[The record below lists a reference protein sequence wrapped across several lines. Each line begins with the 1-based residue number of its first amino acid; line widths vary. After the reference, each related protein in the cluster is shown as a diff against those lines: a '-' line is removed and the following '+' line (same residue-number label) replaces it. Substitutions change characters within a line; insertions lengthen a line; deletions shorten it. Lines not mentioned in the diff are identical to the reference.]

1 MGKKILAWFMAV
13 ILMFSLI
20 PVSVVQA
27 AGEDAG
33 TEGSTETLDPLTV
46 ESTLVDEWGNEVWQL
61 ELLWGETKELGVI
74 ASGGTGEYQYQ
85 WYKGGRMGG
94 TLIEGATESSYE
106 LKGDEDCGNMY
117 SCVVSTVSEGEVS
130 DSYEAWFYVMLDTGL
145 KAESA
150 IKDAYGNSMGY
161 LTIPYNTHT
170 LLGVEASGGVG
181 EYHYQWYE
189 EIQNGDIEKIEG
201 ATKAEYDVLA
211 NRNGARFQCEVTD
224 GYTSRWV
231 TFTIYMDTGLKAV
244 SSNGVDSEDP
254 DKTIAT
260 AERNV
265 TINYREPQALTV
277 EASGGAGELSY
288 QWYEGT
294 DDTEIIEGETTNRYE
309 LSGETEKDYTCIV
322 SDGICEVRVRFYI
335 DLETGLEVEIV
346 GEQDVTVMYQETE
359 TLKVKASGGAN
370 TLTYQWQG
378 PDDNEI
384 EGATTDSYQVTGEPG
399 CEGHYVCWVSDGVR
413 REWGAFEVTL
423 ETGLKAESSS
433 GVDEG
438 GDDVP
443 GNWREVALNYPQ
455 SGTLEVTASG
465 GAGALSYQWYRSDYA
480 EEDNIIEGANASNYE
495 VAANTDN
502 TGYYCCAV
510 SDGVISKE
518 VVFYVRLDTGL
529 TAVSNT
535 GEDESGEPGA
545 SAYRTVTMNYP
556 QGITLTVEAGGGAG
570 EYSYQ
575 WYSGWGGDPIEGA
588 TASSYT
594 LTADDRGFY
603 RCTVSDG
610 IMSKEVTFHVDL
622 ETGLKAVSGTG
633 TDSENRVG
641 DSDSRNVT
649 VGYQQ
654 TTTLDV
660 VAGGG
665 AGNLTYQ
672 WYTSE
677 GMDEFPI
684 EGEITNSY
692 EIFGDADCKDNY
704 YCKVS
709 DGVITK
715 TVWFGIL
722 VDTGLTVKS
731 SSGIDADGNNGSSA
745 SREVALP
752 YPQGGTLEV
761 EATGGID
768 GKPLTYQWYASWY
781 ESNGYIIEGA
791 TNASYTPPVK
801 SGEYC
806 CIVSD
811 GVVKKRVT
819 FEVYLDTSLK
829 AVSDT
834 GTDASG
840 KSEAASDK
848 RKVTVEYGTPVTLA
862 VTASEGVGNL
872 TYQWHASSNSSYYT
886 KINGAT
892 KNSYT
897 VTLNNKKDKRY
908 YVCVVSDGIA
918 YRNIY
923 FELMPDTGLTTVS
936 DTGADRKGTPGSS
949 DNRIVDAEYGKPL
962 TLKVTASGGAEGS
975 TLTYRW
981 YSYINAQDEAYL
993 LPNETGSSYTFTPQ
1007 GGLSSGIGKY
1017 GHAAYY
1023 CEVTDGSMK
1032 KGVSFYIR
1040 TDNGMTAVSE
1050 SGTDKNGKQG
1060 SSAERNVTVK
1070 SGEETTLKVTAAK
1083 GQGGKEL
1090 KYVWYKSH
1098 AEGYEK
1104 IKGVTGN
1111 TCTIKGDQNT
1121 SQEYLCNVNDG
1132 VCEREIYFYITVDKN
1147 TVTTVDLKNC
1157 IISVNTANAA
1167 YTGAEVKPSVTVKE
1181 GAKTLKE
1188 GTDYTVSYQN
1198 NINIGTAKVIV
1209 TGKNHYAG
1217 TVEKTFAIAA
1227 KTGSIHTVGAYKYRI
1242 TSANETAFVGL
1253 KSAKTSKVNI
1263 PGTVKIGGKDFKVTS
1278 IANNALKKSK
1288 ATSIS
1293 IGANVRTIG
1302 NSAFE
1307 NCSKLTKVTVGAG
1320 VTKIGTKA
1328 FMGCK
1333 KLKTITIKS
1342 LKLKTVGKKALSGI
1356 KSNAKVKVLKKKLK
1370 EYQKLFKG
1378 KGQGKKVKITK

>member
-27 AGEDAG
+27 AGEDTG
-33 TEGSTETLDPLTV
+33 TEGLTESQSLEVSSILM
-46 ESTLVDEWGNEVWQL
+46 DEWGDEVWYL
-61 ELLWGETKELGVI
+61 EFPWGETRELGVI
-74 ASGGTGEYQYQ
+74 ASGGSGEYQYQ
-85 WYKGGRMGG
+85 WYKGDTILG
-94 TLIEGATESSYE
+94 TKIEGATESSYE
-106 LKGDEDCGNMY
+106 LTGNAECGNMY
-117 SCVVSTVSEGEVS
+117 VCVVSSVS
-130 DSYEAWFYVMLDTGL
+130 DGEITESYDAYFQVMLDTGL
-145 KAESA
+145 TAESA
-150 IKDAYGNSMGY
+150 IKDAYGNSMQY
-161 LTIPYNTHT
+161 LTIPYNSHT
-170 LLGVEASGGVG
+170 LLGVEASGGAG
-181 EYHYQWYE
+181 ELSYQWYE
-189 EIQNGDIEKIEG
+189 EDQDGGIEKIEG
-201 ATKAEYDVLA
+201 ATEAEYDVLA
-211 NRNGARFQCEVTD
+211 DRNGFNVSCIVTD
-224 GYTSRWV
+224 GYMSRQVNFNISVDTS
-231 TFTIYMDTGLKAV
+231 LKAV
-244 SSNGVDSEDP
+244 SSNGEDSEDP
-254 DKTIAT
+254 NKTIAT
-260 AERNV
+260 AARNV

-277 EASGGAGELSY
+277 DASGGAGELSY

-294 DDTEIIEGETTNRYE
+294 DDTELIEGATTNSYE
-309 LSGETEKDYTCIV
+309 LSGETEKDYTCVV
-322 SDGICEVRVRFYI
+322 SDGIVETRVRFYVT
-335 DLETGLEVEIV
+335 LETGLEVEIV
-346 GEQDVTVMYQETE
+346 GEQDVTVMYRETE

-413 REWGAFEVTL
+413 REWGSFEVTL

-443 GNWREVALNYPQ
+443 GNWREVTLNYPQ
-455 SGTLEVTASG
+455 GGTLKVTASG
-465 GAGALSYQWYRSDYA
+465 GSGALSYQWYRSDYA
-480 EEDNIIEGANASNYE
+480 EEDSIIEGANASNYE

-502 TGYYCCAV
+502 TGYYCCVV

-535 GEDESGEPGA
+535 GEDESGESGA

-556 QGITLTVEAGGGAG
+556 QGTTLTVEASGGAG

-575 WYSGWGGDPIEGA
+575 WYRGWGDEPIEGA

-594 LTADDRGFY
+594 LTANDRGFY
-603 RCTVSDG
+603 CCTVSDG
-610 IMSKEVTFHVDL
+610 IMSKEVTFDVGL
-622 ETGLKAVSGTG
+622 ETGLKAVSSTG

-672 WYTSE
+672 WYSSFGSADTITKLE
-677 GMDEFPI
+677 GATEKCFEILADENCQ
-684 EGEITNSY
+684 EDY
-692 EIFGDADCKDNY
+692 C
-704 YCKVS
+704 CKVS

-715 TVWFGIL
+715 TVWFYIL
-722 VDTGLTVKS
+722 IDTGLTAKS

-768 GKPLTYQWYASWY
+768 GKLLTYQWYASLY
-781 ESNGYIIEGA
+781 ELDDYKITEA

-811 GVVKKRVT
+811 GVIKKRVT
-819 FEVYLDTSLK
+819 FEVHLDTGLK
-829 AVSDT
+829 ASSDT
-834 GTDASG
+834 GTDANGQNVS
-840 KSEAASDK
+840 SNN
-848 RKVTVEYGTPVTLA
+848 RKVTVEYGKPVTL
-862 VTASEGVGNL
+862 T
-872 TYQWHASSNSSYYT
+872 
-886 KINGAT
+886 
-892 KNSYT
+892 
-897 VTLNNKKDKRY
+897 
-908 YVCVVSDGIA
+908 
-918 YRNIY
+918 
-923 FELMPDTGLTTVS
+923 
-936 DTGADRKGTPGSS
+936 
-949 DNRIVDAEYGKPL
+949 
-962 TLKVTASGGAEGS
+962 VTASGGEEGS

-1007 GGLSSGIGKY
+1007 GGLSSGIGRY

-1023 CEVTDGSMK
+1023 CEVTDGNMK
-1032 KGVSFYIR
+1032 KGVSFYVR

-1098 AEGYEK
+1098 AEGYEE
-1104 IKGVTGN
+1104 IKDVTGN

-1209 TGKNHYAG
+1209 TGKNQYTG

-1227 KTGSIHTVGAYKYRI
+1227 KTGSIHTVGAYKYKI
-1242 TSANETAFVGL
+1242 TGANETAFVGL

-1356 KSNAKVKVLKKKLK
+1356 KSNAKVKVPKKKLK

>member
-27 AGEDAG
+27 AGEDTG
-33 TEGSTETLDPLTV
+33 TEGLTESQSLEVSSILM
-46 ESTLVDEWGNEVWQL
+46 DEWGDEVWYL
-61 ELLWGETKELGVI
+61 EFPWGETRELGVI
-74 ASGGTGEYQYQ
+74 ASGGSGEYQYQ
-85 WYKGGRMGG
+85 WYKGDTILG
-94 TLIEGATESSYE
+94 TKIEGATESSYE
-106 LKGDEDCGNMY
+106 LTGNAECGNMY
-117 SCVVSTVSEGEVS
+117 VCVVSSVS
-130 DSYEAWFYVMLDTGL
+130 DGEITESYDAYFQVMLDTGL
-145 KAESA
+145 TAESA
-150 IKDAYGNSMGY
+150 IKDAYGNSMQY
-161 LTIPYNTHT
+161 LTIPYNSHT
-170 LLGVEASGGVG
+170 LLGVEASGGAG
-181 EYHYQWYE
+181 ELSYQWYE
-189 EIQNGDIEKIEG
+189 EDQDGGIEKIEG
-201 ATKAEYDVLA
+201 ATEAEYDVLA
-211 NRNGARFQCEVTD
+211 DRNGFNVSCIVTD
-224 GYTSRWV
+224 GYMSRQV
-231 TFTIYMDTGLKAV
+231 NFNISVDTGLKAV
-244 SSNGVDSEDP
+244 SSNGEDSEDP
-254 DKTIAT
+254 NKTIAT
-260 AERNV
+260 AARNV

-277 EASGGAGELSY
+277 DASGGAGELSY

-294 DDTEIIEGETTNRYE
+294 DDTELIEGATTNSYE
-309 LSGETEKDYTCIV
+309 LSGETEKDYTCVV
-322 SDGICEVRVRFYI
+322 SDGIVETRVRFYVT
-335 DLETGLEVEIV
+335 LETGLEVEIV
-346 GEQDVTVMYQETE
+346 GEQDVTVMYRETE

-443 GNWREVALNYPQ
+443 GNWREVTLNYPQ

-480 EEDNIIEGANASNYE
+480 EEDSIIEGADASSYE

-502 TGYYCCAV
+502 IGYYCCVV

-535 GEDESGEPGA
+535 GEDESGESGA

-556 QGITLTVEAGGGAG
+556 QGTTLTVEASGGAG

-575 WYSGWGGDPIEGA
+575 WYSGWGDEPIEGA

-594 LTADDRGFY
+594 LTANDRGFY
-603 RCTVSDG
+603 CCTVSDG
-610 IMSKEVTFHVDL
+610 IMSKEVTFDVGL
-622 ETGLKAVSGTG
+622 ETGLKAVSSTG

-641 DSDSRNVT
+641 DSDSRNVI

-722 VDTGLTVKS
+722 VDTGLTAKS

-745 SREVALP
+745 SREIALP

-1227 KTGSIHTVGAYKYRI
+1227 KTGSIHTVGAYKYKI

-1253 KSAKTSKVNI
+1253 KSAKTCKVNI

-1356 KSNAKVKVLKKKLK
+1356 KSNAKVKVPKKKLK

>member
-399 CEGHYVCWVSDGVR
+399 CAGHYVCWVSDGVR

-438 GDDVP
+438 GNDIP
-443 GNWREVALNYPQ
+443 GNWREVTLNYPQ
-455 SGTLEVTASG
+455 GGTLEVTASG
-465 GAGALSYQWYRSDYA
+465 GAGTLSYQWYRSDYA
-480 EEDNIIEGANASNYE
+480 EEDSIIEGANASNYE

-633 TDSENRVG
+633 TDSENQVG

-649 VGYQQ
+649 IGYQQ
-654 TTTLDV
+654 TMTLDV
-660 VAGGG
+660 EASGG

-709 DGVITK
+709 DGIITK

-731 SSGIDADGNNGSSA
+731 SSGIDGEGKEGSSA
-745 SREVALP
+745 YREVTFL

-768 GKPLTYQWYASWY
+768 GKPLTYQWYRGIWGD
-781 ESNGYIIEGA
+781 ELIEGA
-791 TNASYTPPVK
+791 TTRSYTPPVE
-801 SGEYC
+801 SEEYR

-811 GVVKKRVT
+811 GVVKRWVD
-819 FEVYLDTSLK
+819 FYVHLDTGLK

-834 GTDASG
+834 GTD
-840 KSEAASDK
+840 K
-848 RKVTVEYGTPVTLA
+848 RGQNVSNNNRTVAVEYGKPVTLT
-862 VTASEGVGNL
+862 VTASGGAGNL
-872 TYQWHASSNSSYYT
+872 TYRWYNSF
-886 KINGAT
+886 INDDSFQEIDGAT
-892 KNSYT
+892 GNSYAAA
-897 VTLNNKKDKRY
+897 LNKNGRRY
-908 YVCVVSDGIA
+908 YECIVSDGIVNK
-918 YRNIY
+918 YVF
-923 FELMPDTGLTTVS
+923 FELMPDTGLTAIS

-949 DNRIVDAEYGKPL
+949 DNRIVNVEYGKPL
-962 TLKVTASGGAEGS
+962 TLNVAASGGEKGS
-975 TLTYRW
+975 TLNYHW
-981 YSYINAQDEAYL
+981 YAYTNEENYDYL
-993 LPNETGSSYTFTPQ
+993 LPNEKGSSYTFTPQ
-1007 GGLSSGIGKY
+1007 GGRNPVTMEY
-1017 GHAAYY
+1017 GNYVYY
-1023 CEVTDGSMK
+1023 CEVTDGIMTK
-1032 KGVSFYIR
+1032 IVEFYVCV
-1040 TDNGMTAVSE
+1040 DNGMMAVSDT
-1050 SGTDKNGKQG
+1050 GTDKNGKQG
-1060 SSAERNVTVK
+1060 NSAERNVTVK
-1070 SGEETTLKVTAAK
+1070 NGEETTLKVTAAK

-1098 AEGYEK
+1098 AEGYEEV
-1104 IKGVTGN
+1104 KGVTGN
-1111 TCTIKGDQNT
+1111 TCTVKGGQNT
-1121 SQEYLCNVNDG
+1121 SQEYFCNVNDG

-1167 YTGAEVKPSVTVKE
+1167 YTGAEIKPSVTVKE

-1209 TGKNHYAG
+1209 TGKDHYAG

-1227 KTGSIHTVGAYKYRI
+1227 KTGSIHKAGAYKYKI
-1242 TSANETAFVGL
+1242 TNDNEAAFVGL

-1263 PGTVKIGGKDFKVTS
+1263 PGTVKVGGKDFKVTS

-1288 ATSIS
+1288 IASVT

-1307 NCSKLTKVTVGAG
+1307 NCSKLTKVTVGTG
-1320 VTKIGTKA
+1320 VTKIGSKA
-1328 FMGCK
+1328 FKGCK
-1333 KLKTITIKS
+1333 KLKAITVKS

-1356 KSNAKVKVLKKKLK
+1356 KSSARIKVPKKKLK

>member
-27 AGEDAG
+27 AGEDTG
-33 TEGSTETLDPLTV
+33 TEGLTESQSLEVSSILM
-46 ESTLVDEWGNEVWQL
+46 DEWGDEVWYL
-61 ELLWGETKELGVI
+61 EFPWGETRELGVI
-74 ASGGTGEYQYQ
+74 ASGGSGEYQYQ
-85 WYKGGRMGG
+85 WYKGDTILG
-94 TLIEGATESSYE
+94 TKIEGATESSYE
-106 LKGDEDCGNMY
+106 LTGNAECGNMY
-117 SCVVSTVSEGEVS
+117 VCVVSSVS
-130 DSYEAWFYVMLDTGL
+130 DGEITESYDAYFQVMLDTGL
-145 KAESA
+145 TAESA
-150 IKDAYGNSMGY
+150 IKDAYGNSMQY
-161 LTIPYNTHT
+161 LTIPYNSHT
-170 LLGVEASGGVG
+170 LLGVEASGGAG
-181 EYHYQWYE
+181 ELSYQWYE
-189 EIQNGDIEKIEG
+189 EDQDGGIEKIEG
-201 ATKAEYDVLA
+201 ATEAEYDVLA
-211 NRNGARFQCEVTD
+211 DRNGFNVSCIVTD
-224 GYTSRWV
+224 GYMSRQV
-231 TFTIYMDTGLKAV
+231 NFNISVDTGLKAV
-244 SSNGVDSEDP
+244 SSNGEDSEDP
-254 DKTIAT
+254 NKTIAT
-260 AERNV
+260 AARNV

-277 EASGGAGELSY
+277 DASGGAGELSY

-294 DDTEIIEGETTNRYE
+294 DDTELIEGATTNSYE
-309 LSGETEKDYTCIV
+309 LSGETEKDYTCVV
-322 SDGICEVRVRFYI
+322 SDGIVETRVRFYVT
-335 DLETGLEVEIV
+335 LETGLEVEIV
-346 GEQDVTVMYQETE
+346 GEQDVTVMYRETE

-413 REWGAFEVTL
+413 REWGSFEVTL

-443 GNWREVALNYPQ
+443 GNWREVTLNYPQ
-455 SGTLEVTASG
+455 GGTLKVTASG
-465 GAGALSYQWYRSDYA
+465 GSGALSYQWYRSDYA
-480 EEDNIIEGANASNYE
+480 EEDSIIEGANASNYE

-502 TGYYCCAV
+502 TGYYCCVV

-535 GEDESGEPGA
+535 GEDESGESGA

-556 QGITLTVEAGGGAG
+556 QGTTLTVEASGGAG

-575 WYSGWGGDPIEGA
+575 WYRGWGDEPIEGA

-594 LTADDRGFY
+594 LTANDRGFY
-603 RCTVSDG
+603 CCTVSDG
-610 IMSKEVTFHVDL
+610 IMSKEVTFDVGL
-622 ETGLKAVSGTG
+622 ETGLKAVSSTG

-672 WYTSE
+672 WYSSFGSADTITKLE
-677 GMDEFPI
+677 GATEKCFEILADENCQ
-684 EGEITNSY
+684 EDY
-692 EIFGDADCKDNY
+692 C
-704 YCKVS
+704 CKVS

-715 TVWFGIL
+715 TVWFYIL
-722 VDTGLTVKS
+722 IDTGLTAKS

-768 GKPLTYQWYASWY
+768 GKPLTYQWYASLY
-781 ESNGYIIEGA
+781 ELDDYKITEA

-811 GVVKKRVT
+811 GVIKKRVT
-819 FEVYLDTSLK
+819 FEVHL
-829 AVSDT
+829 
-834 GTDASG
+834 
-840 KSEAASDK
+840 
-848 RKVTVEYGTPVTLA
+848 
-862 VTASEGVGNL
+862 
-872 TYQWHASSNSSYYT
+872 
-886 KINGAT
+886 
-892 KNSYT
+892 
-897 VTLNNKKDKRY
+897 
-908 YVCVVSDGIA
+908 
-918 YRNIY
+918 
-923 FELMPDTGLTTVS
+923 DTGLTAAS
-936 DTGADRKGTPGSS
+936 DTGADEKGAPGSS
-949 DNRIVDAEYGKPL
+949 DSRIVDAEYGKPL
-962 TLKVTASGGAEGS
+962 TLKVTASGGGEGS

-981 YSYINAQDEAYL
+981 YSYINAQDETYL
-993 LPNETGSSYTFTPQ
+993 LPNESGSNYTFTPQ
-1007 GGLSSGIGKY
+1007 GGLSSGIGRY

-1023 CEVTDGSMK
+1023 CEVTDGNMK
-1032 KGVSFYIR
+1032 KGVSFYVR

-1098 AEGYEK
+1098 AEGYEE
-1104 IKGVTGN
+1104 IKDVTGN

-1209 TGKNHYAG
+1209 TGKNQYTG

-1227 KTGSIHTVGAYKYRI
+1227 KTGSIHTVGAYKYKI
-1242 TSANETAFVGL
+1242 TGANETAFVGL

-1356 KSNAKVKVLKKKLK
+1356 KSNAKVKVPKKKLK

>member
-1 MGKKILAWFMAV
+1 MKSA
-13 ILMFSLI
+13 
-20 PVSVVQA
+20 
-27 AGEDAG
+27 
-33 TEGSTETLDPLTV
+33 
-46 ESTLVDEWGNEVWQL
+46 LVDEWGNEVWFL
-61 ELLWGETKELGVI
+61 KLSWGETRELGVI

-94 TLIEGATESSYE
+94 TLIEGATGSSYE
-106 LKGDEDCGNMY
+106 LTGDADCANMGAMGGMY
-117 SCVVSTVSEGEVS
+117 TCVVSTVSEGETS
-130 DSYEAWFYVMLDTGL
+130 DSHEVSFQIMLDTGL
-145 KAESA
+145 TAESA
-150 IKDAYGNSMGY
+150 IKDAYGQALEY

-181 EYHYQWYE
+181 EYRYQWYE
-189 EIQNGDIEKIEG
+189 EGENGIPEKIEG
-201 ATKAEYDVLA
+201 ATEAEYDLLA
-211 NRNGARFQCEVTD
+211 NKHGARISCIVTD
-224 GYTSRWV
+224 EHMSRQV
-231 TFTIYMDTGLKAV
+231 NFTINLDTGLKAV

-254 DKTIAT
+254 DKTVAT
-260 AERNV
+260 AKRNV
-265 TINYREPQALTV
+265 SVNYREPQTLTV

-294 DDTEIIEGETTNRYE
+294 DDTELIEGATTNSYE
-309 LSGETEKDYTCIV
+309 LSGETEKDYTCVV
-322 SDGICEVRVRFYI
+322 SDGIVEIRVWFYVT
-335 DLETGLEVEIV
+335 LETGLEVEII
-346 GEQDVTVMYQETE
+346 GEHDVTVMYRKTE

-370 TLTYQWQG
+370 TLTYQWRG

-399 CEGHYVCWVSDGVR
+399 CEGHYVCWVSDGVL

-423 ETGLKAESSS
+423 ETGLTAESSS

-438 GDDVP
+438 GDDIP
-443 GNWREVALNYPQ
+443 GNWREVTLNYPQ

-465 GAGALSYQWYRSDYA
+465 GAGTLSYQWYRNDYA
-480 EEDNIIEGANASNYE
+480 EEDSIIEGADASSYE

-502 TGYYCCAV
+502 IGYYCCVV

-529 TAVSNT
+529 TAVSNV

-556 QGITLTVEAGGGAG
+556 QGATLTVTASGGAG

-575 WYSGWGGDPIEGA
+575 WYSGWGDEPIEGA

-594 LTADDRGFY
+594 LTANDRGHY
-603 RCTVSDG
+603 CCTVSDG
-610 IMSKEVTFHVDL
+610 IMSKEVTFDVGL
-622 ETGLKAVSGTG
+622 ETGLKAVSSNG

-660 VAGGG
+660 EASGG

-672 WYTSE
+672 WYSSFGSADTITKLE
-677 GMDEFPI
+677 GATEKHFEILADENCQ
-684 EGEITNSY
+684 EDY
-692 EIFGDADCKDNY
+692 C
-704 YCKVS
+704 CKVS
-709 DGVITK
+709 DGIITK
-715 TVWFGIL
+715 TVWFYIL
-722 VDTGLTVKS
+722 VDTGLTAKS

-745 SREVALP
+745 SREVALL

-862 VTASEGVGNL
+862 VTASGGAGNL
-872 TYQWHASSNSSYYT
+872 TYQWYNSIIEDDSFQ
-886 KINGAT
+886 KIAGAT
-892 KNSYT
+892 GNSYAA
-897 VTLNNKKDKRY
+897 TLNKNGRRY
-908 YVCVVSDGIA
+908 YECIVSDGIVNR
-918 YRNIY
+918 YVF
-923 FELMPDTGLTTVS
+923 FELMPDTGLTAVS

-981 YSYINAQDEAYL
+981 YSYTNAENDKYL
-993 LPNETGSSYTFTPQ
+993 LANQTGSSYDFTPQ
-1007 GGLSSGIGKY
+1007 GGLSPEFGY
-1017 GHAAYY
+1017 GEAAYY
-1023 CEVTDGSMK
+1023 CEVTDGVMK
-1032 KGVSFYIR
+1032 KGVTFYVR
-1040 TDNGMTAVSE
+1040 TNNGMTAVSDT
-1050 SGTDKNGKQG
+1050 GTDKNGKQG
-1060 SSAERNVTVK
+1060 NSAERNVTVK
-1070 SGEETTLKVTAAK
+1070 NGEETTLKVTAAK

-1098 AEGYEK
+1098 GEGYEE

-1111 TCTIKGDQNT
+1111 TCTIKGDENT
-1121 SQEYLCNVNDG
+1121 SLEYLCEVNDG
-1132 VCEREIYFYITVDKN
+1132 VCEREVYFYVTVDKN

-1157 IISVNTANAA
+1157 IISVNTANAD
-1167 YTGAEVKPSVTVKE
+1167 YTGAEAKPSVTVKE

-1198 NINIGTAKVIV
+1198 NINIGTARVIV
-1209 TGKNHYAG
+1209 TGKGHYTG

-1227 KTGSIHTVGAYKYRI
+1227 KTGSIHTAGAYKYKI
-1242 TSANETAFVGL
+1242 SNANEVAFVGL

-1288 ATSIS
+1288 AASVT

-1356 KSNAKVKVLKKKLK
+1356 KSNARVKVPKKKLK

>member
-1 MGKKILAWFMAV
+1 MAV

-27 AGEDAG
+27 AGEDTG
-33 TEGSTETLDPLTV
+33 TEGLTESQSLEVSSILM
-46 ESTLVDEWGNEVWQL
+46 DEWGDEVWYL
-61 ELLWGETKELGVI
+61 EFPWGETRELGVI
-74 ASGGTGEYQYQ
+74 ASGGSGEYQYQ
-85 WYKGGRMGG
+85 WYKGDTILG
-94 TLIEGATESSYE
+94 TKIEGATESSYE
-106 LKGDEDCGNMY
+106 LTGNAECGNMY
-117 SCVVSTVSEGEVS
+117 VCVVSSVS
-130 DSYEAWFYVMLDTGL
+130 DGEITESYDAYFQVMLDTGL
-145 KAESA
+145 TAESA
-150 IKDAYGNSMGY
+150 IKDAYGNSMQY
-161 LTIPYNTHT
+161 LTIPYNSHT
-170 LLGVEASGGVG
+170 LLGVEASGGAG
-181 EYHYQWYE
+181 ELSYQWYE
-189 EIQNGDIEKIEG
+189 EDQDGGIEKIEG
-201 ATKAEYDVLA
+201 ATEAEYDVLA
-211 NRNGARFQCEVTD
+211 DRNGFNVSCIVTD
-224 GYTSRWV
+224 GYMSRQV
-231 TFTIYMDTGLKAV
+231 NFNISVDTGLKAV
-244 SSNGVDSEDP
+244 SSNGEDSEDP
-254 DKTIAT
+254 NKTIAT
-260 AERNV
+260 AARNV

-277 EASGGAGELSY
+277 DASGGAGELSY

-294 DDTEIIEGETTNRYE
+294 DDTELIEGATTNSYE
-309 LSGETEKDYTCIV
+309 LSGETEKDYTCVV
-322 SDGICEVRVRFYI
+322 SDGIVETRVRFYVT
-335 DLETGLEVEIV
+335 LETGLEVEIV
-346 GEQDVTVMYQETE
+346 GEQDVTVMYRETE

-413 REWGAFEVTL
+413 REWGSFEVTL

-443 GNWREVALNYPQ
+443 GNWREVTLNYPQ

-480 EEDNIIEGANASNYE
+480 EEDSIIEGADASSYE

-502 TGYYCCAV
+502 IGYYCCVV

-535 GEDESGEPGA
+535 GEDESGESGA

-556 QGITLTVEAGGGAG
+556 QGTTLTVEASGGAG

-575 WYSGWGGDPIEGA
+575 WYSGWGDEPIEGA

-594 LTADDRGFY
+594 LTANDRGFY
-603 RCTVSDG
+603 CCTVSDG
-610 IMSKEVTFHVDL
+610 IMSKEVTFDVGL
-622 ETGLKAVSGTG
+622 ETGLKAVSSTG

-722 VDTGLTVKS
+722 VDTGLTAKS

-761 EATGGID
+761 EATGGI
-768 GKPLTYQWYASWY
+768 GEKPLTYQWYASLY
-781 ESNGYIIEGA
+781 ELDDYKIAGA

-811 GVVKKRVT
+811 GVIKKRVT
-819 FEVYLDTSLK
+819 FEVHL
-829 AVSDT
+829 
-834 GTDASG
+834 
-840 KSEAASDK
+840 
-848 RKVTVEYGTPVTLA
+848 
-862 VTASEGVGNL
+862 
-872 TYQWHASSNSSYYT
+872 
-886 KINGAT
+886 
-892 KNSYT
+892 
-897 VTLNNKKDKRY
+897 
-908 YVCVVSDGIA
+908 
-918 YRNIY
+918 
-923 FELMPDTGLTTVS
+923 DTGLTAAS
-936 DTGADRKGTPGSS
+936 DTGADEKGAPGSS

-1227 KTGSIHTVGAYKYRI
+1227 KTGSIHKAGAYKYKI
-1242 TSANETAFVGL
+1242 TNDNEAAFVGL